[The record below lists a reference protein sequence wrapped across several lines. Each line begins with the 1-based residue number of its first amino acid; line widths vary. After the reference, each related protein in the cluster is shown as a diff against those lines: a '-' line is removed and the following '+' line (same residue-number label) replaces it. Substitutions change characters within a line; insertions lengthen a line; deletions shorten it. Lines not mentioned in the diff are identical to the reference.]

1 MEDCYHAVMLCP
13 HAKVLRDAMRKVWCL
28 RSEEL
33 LRNNGLEWLLV
44 ILDAGKTDE
53 VANLA
58 MVLWRAW
65 TVRNKVT

>member
-1 MEDCYHAVMLCP
+1 VMLCP
-13 HAKVLRDAMRKVWCL
+13 HAKALRDATRKVWCL

-33 LRNNGLEWLLV
+33 LRNNGP
-44 ILDAGKTDE
+44 DAGKMDE